1 MFALLGLTLGLKD
14 GKLYCLAKEAMQ
26 ILINVLC
33 PLADC
38 GLPPA
43 ADGNGL
49 IKCAGYVPSFSYYP
63 EENSCKDFIYG
74 GCGGNNNRFGS
85 KEACEAKCKE

>member
-1 MFALLGLTLGLKD
+1 MKFIAVVCLMFALLGLSLALKH
-14 GKLYCLAKEAMQ
+14 
-26 ILINVLC
+26 
-33 PLADC
+33 PDC

-43 ADGNGL
+43 SDGNGL

-74 GCGGNNNRFGS
+74 GCGGNNNRFFA
-85 KEACEAKCKE
+85 KEACESKCKE

>member
-1 MFALLGLTLGLKD
+1 MKFIAVVCLMFALLGLTLGLKD
-14 GKLYCLAKEAMQ
+14 
-26 ILINVLC
+26 
-33 PLADC
+33 PDC

-49 IKCAGYVPSFSYYP
+49 IKCAGYVPSFAYYP
-63 EENSCKDFIYG
+63 EENACKDFIYG
-74 GCGGNNNRFGS
+74 GCGGNNNRFGA